1 MKTMKTWFGFSALM
15 AVFFI
20 LILGSCQQDPKKGQI
35 KAIKEKEK
43 QLYGNLEF
51 DKTQGFQLIDA
62 YVNFSNQYT
71 SDTLSAVYL
80 YKAGE
85 IAMNLLA
92 GSQAILYFD
101 KVISNFP
108 TFSKVPECVFL
119 KAFVFENQLN
129 DLTKAEQYYN
139 QFIDQYPNH
148 ILAKDAKA
156 SLEYLGKSPEEL
168 VKIFQEKNKE
178 FQN

>member
-1 MKTMKTWFGFSALM
+1 MKMMKIGVTSSALM
-15 AVFFI
+15 AFI
-20 LILGSCQQDPKKGQI
+20 LTWLLVSCQQDPKNAQI
-35 KAIKEKEK
+35 KAIEEKEK
-43 QLYGNLEF
+43 QLYGNPEF
-51 DKTQGFQLIDA
+51 DKKQGFQLVDA
-62 YVNFSNQYT
+62 YINFSNQYID
-71 SDTLSAVYL
+71 DTLSAVYL

-85 IAMNLLA
+85 IAMNLMA

-108 TFSKVPECVFL
+108 SFSKVPECVFL
-119 KAFVFENQLN
+119 KAFIFENQLN
-129 DLTKAEQYYN
+129 DLVNAEKYYN
-139 QFIDQYPNH
+139 EFINQYPNH

-178 FQN
+178 IQN